1 MYPGHGEIRGGDSNS
16 HRYPYFH
23 KKLIDKCIYIYI
35 LYFIIASV
43 WKDLNIT
50 SSVKHLCFS
59 SRTQEQKAKFGSK
72 HFRVLSESW
81 FENLL
86 SELAWNT
93 VIIMFEMTPEMR
105 M

>member
-1 MYPGHGEIRGGDSNS
+1 MGIVTVIDTLTFTKNS
-16 HRYPYFH
+16 
-23 KKLIDKCIYIYI
+23 LINAYIIYIYIYI

-43 WKDLNIT
+43 WKDLNII
-50 SSVKHLCFS
+50 SSVKHLRFS

-81 FENLL
+81 FESLL

>member
-1 MYPGHGEIRGGDSNS
+1 MGIVTVIDTLTFTKNS
-16 HRYPYFH
+16 
-23 KKLIDKCIYIYI
+23 LINAYYIYIYIYI

-43 WKDLNIT
+43 WKDLTIT
-50 SSVKHLCFS
+50 SSVKHLRFS

-81 FENLL
+81 FESLL